1 MDLNARL
8 RFDHE
13 LLALE
18 HEHDVSC
25 MLELTRRPHR
35 SAWRDD
41 LSPRQANRRIMT
53 RDLGRSWSS
62 GSDAGRR
69 CASPISLGNQ
79 AIAVAIHRGQV
90 TVGEFERACT
100 ESERAAA
107 AAAKAAAGVARAAKH
122 LEKAAHDG
130 DIAKI
135 RKAADALKSAEET
148 ARQEAHNAQV
158 AWPFTPAQE
167 MALLEERYE
176 KELLATAVERG
187 LKISRQDDRL
197 VVYPSIV
204 RLLPEAR
211 AVQVDRTKVT
221 SLRPSILVE
230 QLRANQSKK
239 PRFRPEQFLE
249 SLYRAYKLV
258 VGPDGVQG
266 TTLDAVYQA
275 LTLLPGAS
283 KEYVKP
289 DFARDIYF
297 LQSSNV
303 NTTRSGARVG
313 FPASTGT
320 RGASKLFTFVGPDGR
335 PVVYY
340 GITFTEGRT

>member
-1 MDLNARL
+1 M
-8 RFDHE
+8 
-13 LLALE
+13 
-18 HEHDVSC
+18 
-25 MLELTRRPHR
+25 
-35 SAWRDD
+35 
-41 LSPRQANRRIMT
+41 
-53 RDLGRSWSS
+53 
-62 GSDAGRR
+62 
-69 CASPISLGNQ
+69 
-79 AIAVAIHRGQV
+79 
-90 TVGEFERACT
+90 GEFEQACAG
-100 ESERAAA
+100 SERAAA
-107 AAAKAAAGVARAAKH
+107 AAAKAAAGLATAAKH
-122 LEKAAHDG
+122 LAKAAQDG

-135 RKAADALKSAEET
+135 RKAADAIKSAEET
-148 ARQEAHNAQV
+148 ARQEARNAQL
-158 AWPFTPAQE
+158 AWPFTADQE
-167 MALLEERYE
+167 ETLLRERYE
-176 KELLATAVERG
+176 RELLAAAVERG

-197 VVYPSIV
+197 IVYPSIL

-221 SLRPSILVE
+221 ALRPSKLAE
-230 QLRANQSKK
+230 QLKANQSKK

-258 VGPDGVQG
+258 VGPKGVQG

-275 LTLLPGAS
+275 LTLLPGAA

-297 LQSSNV
+297 LQSSNA
-303 NTTRSGARVG
+303 TTTKSGARVS

-320 RGASKLFTFVGPDGR
+320 KGTSKLFTFVGPDGT